1 MIQPHLKPRWLLG
14 IIVLGWLLAGAPL
27 AHADEHRH
35 ADGRWLVLGGDIAET
50 LAALDADINVVARD
64 DTVLYPPEMAAL
76 PSVGYLRQLS
86 AESVLSVRPDH
97 VLAAGHAGPKEVLEQ
112 LEAVGLEVA
121 LINARP
127 SLNAIAEKVRAVGQL
142 SNRRQTADA
151 LAATLNEKLDRLAN
165 LPALPPTRAMFIM
178 QHSGLTPRAAGSDT
192 AAHTALE
199 AVGLENA
206 FAEMQ
211 GYHSVGAEALAREA
225 PDIVI
230 VSERGLAAMGGEDA
244 LWQLPG
250 MALTPAGRERQLIVI
265 DDQALLGFGPRTPDQ
280 LLTLR
285 QGVEALLGITATALI
300 SP

>member
-1 MIQPHLKPRWLLG
+1 MSLPHLQTRWLLG
-14 IIVLGWLLAGAPL
+14 IIALGWLLAGAPL
-27 AHADEHRH
+27 AHADEYWH

-151 LAATLNEKLDRLAN
+151 LATTLNEKLDRLAN

-280 LLTLR
+280 LLSLR
-285 QGVEALLGITATALI
+285 QDVEALLGITATAQL

>member
-14 IIVLGWLLAGAPL
+14 IILLGWLLAGAPL

-121 LINARP
+121 LINAPP
-127 SLNAIAEKVRAVGQL
+127 SLDAIAEKVRAVGQL

-151 LAATLNEKLDRLAN
+151 LATTLNEKLDRLAN

-192 AAHTALE
+192 AAHTAQE

-280 LLTLR
+280 LLSLR
-285 QGVEALLGITATALI
+285 QDVEALLGITATAQL